1 MVTCPW
7 MSPTT
12 VRRSCGER
20 VQMVVLGSGYL
31 SVDVPHH
38 SETVLRGE
46 GADGGV
52 G

>member
-1 MVTCPW
+1 MEWYDEVVNRVDDGRMNW
-7 MSPTT
+7 LMWLV
-12 VRRSCGER
+12 VRS
-20 VQMVVLGSGYL
+20 YL
-31 SVDVPHH
+31 PVDVPHH